1 MLTGVSYMGHH
12 NPSHIAADMRAMAA
26 LRLDDVLVCTQEND
40 FVWFPGKIRFT
51 PQIAQDHGIRP
62 IALFW
67 GALNLFGGG
76 RSSQFLLEHPEG
88 FQVGRDGSHRPA
100 GCYVNPR
107 CVQHIQEM
115 IDTVAEAG
123 FAGYFVDE
131 PTPLVDCFCAS
142 CRTQYAAWG
151 GDDLVTADAA
161 QQAAFRR
168 RCVVD
173 YVQTIANYC
182 KANHPQLETMCCLMP
197 HDHDLWE
204 VVSRIAGLDNLGTD
218 LYWVNQDR
226 AVEEAAPLIQEMA
239 ALCQTQRKVHHEW
252 LQCWA
257 VKAGREPRVFDQ
269 GEILVRAQPDALYV
283 WAWEGQ
289 IGTQETCDDPA
300 LAWAKAREVLMRA
313 KEV

>member
-1 MLTGVSYMGHH
+1 MLTGASYMGHH
-12 NPSHIAADMRAMAA
+12 NPKHIEADIRDMVE
-26 LRLDDVLVCTQEND
+26 LRMDDVLVCTQEND

-51 PQIAQDHGIRP
+51 PQIAQDHGLRP

-88 FQVGRDGSHRPA
+88 FQVARDGSHRPA
-100 GCYVNPR
+100 GCYVNPL
-107 CVQHIQEM
+107 CVRHIQTM
-115 IDTVAEAG
+115 VDIVAEAG

-131 PTPLVDCFCAS
+131 PTPLVDCFCPS
-142 CRTQYAAWG
+142 CRAQYASWYG
-151 GDDLVTADAA
+151 GDLAATDAV

-168 RCVVD
+168 RCVVE
-173 YVQTIANYC
+173 YVRTIADYC
-182 KANHPQLETMCCLMP
+182 KANHPSLETMCCLMP

-204 VVSRIAGLDNLGTD
+204 VVSQIASLDNLGTD

-226 AVEEAAPLIQEMA
+226 AVEEATPLIQEMA
-239 ALCQTQRKVHHEW
+239 ALCHKQRKVHHEW

-257 VKAGREPRVFDQ
+257 VKAGREPRIFDQ
-269 GEILVRAQPDALYV
+269 GEVLVRAQPDALYI

-289 IGTQETCDDPA
+289 IGTRETCDDPA
-300 LAWAKAREVLMRA
+300 LAWAQARAVLARA
-313 KEV
+313 KDV